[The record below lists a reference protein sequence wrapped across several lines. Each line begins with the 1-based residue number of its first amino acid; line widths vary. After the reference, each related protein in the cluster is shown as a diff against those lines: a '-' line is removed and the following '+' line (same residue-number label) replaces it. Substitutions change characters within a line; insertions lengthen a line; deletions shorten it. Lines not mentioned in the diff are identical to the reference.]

1 MLKNLINK
9 FASLKHALI
18 NREQYKTWVP
28 PGHYYSPIAS
38 LSEVRSNEERIFGI
52 IEEEIPGVDLWEA
65 EQLDLLNHFRKYY
78 AELPFGSY
86 KQENLRYCFENPS
99 YSYSDAIFLYCMMR
113 HIRPKKIVEVGSGYS
128 SCVILDTNE
137 LFFGNEISCTFID
150 PYPQLLLSLIKNSDK
165 DRIEILQKRLQDIE
179 VEKFCMLSAGDMVII
194 DSTHVSK
201 VDSDVNYI
209 FFKLLPH
216 TNRGIYVHFHDVFY
230 PFEYPKEWIYEGRAF
245 NEDYMLR
252 AFLQYNKAF
261 KVVLFNHFM
270 ELFHRDKFLKEM
282 PLCLKNCGG
291 SIWIKR
297 IE

>member
-1 MLKNLINK
+1 M
-9 FASLKHALI
+9 
-18 NREQYKTWVP
+18 REQYKMWVT
-28 PGHYYSPIAS
+28 PGHYYSPFAS
-38 LSEVRSNEERIFGI
+38 LSEVKQHEDRIFRTI
-52 IEEEIPGVDLWEA
+52 QKEIPGIDLFEA
-65 EQLDLLNHFRKYY
+65 EQLDLLSQFGTYY
-78 AELPFGSY
+78 AELPFGDY
-86 KQENLRYCFENPS
+86 KQENLRYFFENPS

-113 HIRPKKIVEVGSGYS
+113 HIRPRKIVEVGSGYS

-137 LFFGNEISCTFID
+137 LFFDNEISCTFID

-209 FFKLLPH
+209 FSKLLPH
-216 TNRGIYVHFHDVFY
+216 LNRGIYIHFHDIFY
-230 PFEYPKEWIYEGRAF
+230 PFEYPKEWIYEGKAF

-282 PLCLKNCGG
+282 PLCLKNYGG